1 MRKNQNIISALKA
14 LMIVVCVWFANACT
28 PPPVEEPDEYPITT
42 AVPWLMFD
50 WTYSEQSFEVE
61 SEVSFV
67 ADSDADWLILGE
79 MEFEAGRQIL
89 TVAALENPEEALHRY
104 EPLQHSQ
111 HRKRR
116 SCRRRYVRYT
126 EPFSPYQ

>member
-67 ADSDADWLILGE
+67 AHSDADWLILGE
-79 MEFEAGRQIL
+79 TEFEAGRQIL
-89 TVAALENPEEALHRY
+89 TVAALENPEE
-104 EPLQHSQ
+104 E
-111 HRKRR
+111 
-116 SCRRRYVRYT
+116 VR
-126 EPFSPYQ
+126 EANLFIL